1 MHVFYMILLSKL
13 FPQKTENKWE
23 RGHIKRT
30 ISKDLC
36 IIVFCGSL
44 MPTYLWALSAT
55 SFQRSDEHCLN
66 LAAATNR
73 NWRKSFTRSKGI
85 APIDEN
91 LSSFLQKMW
100 IIWLKMQNDHW
111 LAALSFKMTN
121 LLKWQFCKRCS
132 LTTYDN
138 IIWSLFCTIFNQ
150 YYNQKVVPCF
160 RTHNSSY
167 HDHRLP

>member
-23 RGHIKRT
+23 RGHIYRT

-91 LSSFLQKMW
+91 LSSFLQKKLDHLIKNAKW
-100 IIWLKMQNDHW
+100 SLAGCIVVQNDK
-111 LAALSFKMTN
+111 LVKMTI
-121 LLKWQFCKRCS
+121 LQ
-132 LTTYDN
+132 TM
-138 IIWSLFCTIFNQ
+138 
-150 YYNQKVVPCF
+150 
-160 RTHNSSY
+160 
-167 HDHRLP
+167 